1 MDGNSGMIGERGVK
15 DWASLDLIYA
25 VWFVLGTR
33 FTDIGTSM
41 ALTSFRRQRW
51 FRQVTTSI
59 QSELKTFPH
68 RNAFAFGLLFEEI
81 KVRRVF
87 LFLLVKV
94 SAHNLLTASQSVIGL
109 SLHKSFTDL
118 RVNAIKRF
126 FLALRKIF
134 FSKKILK
141 KSRSSYSVVI

>member
-15 DWASLDLIYA
+15 DWASLDLIYM

-68 RNAFAFGLLFEEI
+68 RNGIAFGLLFEEI

-87 LFLLVKV
+87 C
-94 SAHNLLTASQSVIGL
+94 S
-109 SLHKSFTDL
+109 
-118 RVNAIKRF
+118 
-126 FLALRKIF
+126 
-134 FSKKILK
+134 
-141 KSRSSYSVVI
+141 